1 MATQLEILAQ
11 KFRTEILGPNI
22 YNEQKF
28 YSSTNKNALSD
39 GDVKGKGEL
48 DNSIGSSVD
57 VQNRIDNVGRNRFNN
72 SSINKDALSDGDEK
86 GKGELDGKV
95 GSLTDIKSRTDVV
108 ARNKYNPS
116 KGYPD
121 F

>member
-1 MATQLEILAQ
+1 MAEKEPVDLSQPENNMTSVADKIRNQLLAKNNFASQ
-11 KFRTEILGPNI
+11 K
-22 YNEQKF
+22 NE
-28 YSSTNKNALSD
+28 YGST
-39 GDVKGKGEL
+39 
-48 DNSIGSSVD
+48 
-57 VQNRIDNVGRNRFNN
+57 
-72 SSINKDALSDGDEK
+72 NKDALSDGDEK